1 MKTMRILRIL
11 QKARCLRELAEEIG
25 LHGLY
30 FQHVALCRRRAW
42 LHLVGATHAVRDVR
56 VRRGLALHQTEKRPG
71 DVPKRLG
78 IAPDAIDFER
88 RIVIERK
95 GSGGARVAV
104 SRQVL
109 FYAAF
114 MTAATGELWSAEVQV
129 YGSRK
134 KTTYDLTESVLDQL
148 IRDAQDGRALI
159 DGPPP
164 LARRVP
170 LCNACSCNLLC
181 WDEE

>member
-1 MKTMRILRIL
+1 MKITRIL
-11 QKARCLRELAEEIG
+11 QKSRCLRELAEETG

-42 LHLVGATHAVRDVR
+42 LHLIGATHAGRDVR
-56 VRRGLALHQTEKRPG
+56 VRRGLSLHQTEKRPD
-71 DVPKRLG
+71 DVPKGLG
-78 IAPDAIDFER
+78 IVPDAIDFKR

-95 GSGGARVAV
+95 GSGGARDAV

-114 MTAATGELWSAEVQV
+114 MTAATGELWGAEVQV

-134 KTTYDLTESVLDQL
+134 KTAYDLTESVLDQL
-148 IRDAQDGRALI
+148 ILDAQEGRALI
-159 DGPPP
+159 DGSPPS
-164 LARRVP
+164 AHRIP

-181 WDEE
+181 WDEQ

>member
-1 MKTMRILRIL
+1 MLE
-11 QKARCLRELAEEIG
+11 KARCLRDLVEEHG

-42 LHLVGATHAVRDVR
+42 LHLMGATHAVQHAR

-71 DVPKRLG
+71 DVPRGLG

-88 RIVIERK
+88 RVVIERK
-95 GSGGARVAV
+95 GSAGARDAV
-104 SRQVL
+104 SRQAL

-114 MTAATGELWSAEVQV
+114 MTGATGEVWRAEVQV

-134 KTTYDLTESVLDQL
+134 TATYVLTHDVLDQL
-148 IRDAQDGRALI
+148 LRDARESVDLAV
-159 DGPPP
+159 GPPP
-164 LARRVP
+164 AARRIR
-170 LCNACSCNLLC
+170 LCDACSCRPLC
-181 WDEE
+181 WDEEDED

>member
-1 MKTMRILRIL
+1 MRIL
-11 QKARCLRELAEEIG
+11 QKARCLRELAEELG

-42 LHLVGATHAVRDVR
+42 LHLVGATHAVRDTR
-56 VRRGLALHQTEKRPG
+56 VRRGLALHQTEKRPS
-71 DVPKRLG
+71 DVPKGLG

-88 RIVIERK
+88 QIVIERK
-95 GSGGARVAV
+95 GSGGVRDAV

-114 MTAATGELWSAEVQV
+114 MTGATGDLWRAEVQV

-134 KTTYDLTESVLDQL
+134 KTKYDLTESVLDQL
-148 IRDAQDGRALI
+148 IRDARDSRDLM

-164 LARRVP
+164 PARRIP

>member
-1 MKTMRILRIL
+1 MKNMRIL
-11 QKARCLRELAEEIG
+11 QKARYLRELAEEIG

-42 LHLVGATHAVRDVR
+42 LHLMRATHAVHDKR
-56 VRRGLALHQTEKRPG
+56 VRRGLALHHTEKRPT
-71 DVPKRLG
+71 DVPRGLG
-78 IAPDAIDFER
+78 IVPDAIDFER
-88 RIVIERK
+88 RVVIEKK
-95 GSGGARVAV
+95 GGFGAREAVA
-104 SRQVL
+104 RQAL

-114 MTAATGELWSAEVQV
+114 MTGATGELWRAEVQV

-134 KTTYDLTESVLDQL
+134 KTTYDLTESILDQL
-148 IRDAQDGRALI
+148 IRDAQDSRELM

-164 LARRVP
+164 TARPIP

-181 WDEE
+181 WDKE